1 MTSNLTGFATLTMA
15 VLPTELEYVVFYFL
29 FLQIIQAFSFGGE
42 YPTVINYLTNH
53 SPKKEVARTSSL
65 IVASSIVGVL
75 LSIAIVETLK
85 FTLSSEAMQSYGWRI
100 PLLIGGV
107 NIAVSFWF
115 RSKLPKEVN
124 TVVEKTK
131 QSPRQWIPLFFISM
145 GGGGCLLYTKSI
157 EHYFAKISRYSP
169 LLADKLVIIVGMYS
183 VIWLLNR

>member
-1 MTSNLTGFATLTMA
+1 MSTLF
-15 VLPTELEYVVFYFL
+15 FYFL

-100 PLLIGGV
+100 PLLIGGI

-183 VIWLLNR
+183 IIWLLNR